1 MTRSRS
7 YVNDLLKIRPRAAGA
22 ASRALE
28 EPGDGSTRYV
38 LDGCL
43 PAPRL
48 RVELHQRPLL
58 GRYAH
63 AHREAETFEVGRHE
77 QVVVRPCPLGE
88 QTCGV
93 AGALGIGV
101 PLEQLPRDCLHL
113 DQRLAAD
120 VGEDQRLVLV
130 PHRHRG
136 DLDQRGCWILAE
148 LGIDRAERRVVVE
161 DDLVGGER
169 DQRAA
174 AHCVMRD
181 DCDDASVVIVQ
192 RPGDLTRREHE
203 SAGRVEDDLDLLSRR
218 RRPDCPQHALGI
230 VDVDVTHE
238 REPEQRDRLL
248 TVDERDHRRITPRC
262 NPGKHPPSRQGQQL
276 LLDEGLQRAEDEEE
290 PDGVPRMDH
299 GSTSPP
305 GDAHASE
312 ADR

>member
-28 EPGDGSTRYV
+28 VARGRVDPVRTRR
-38 LDGCL
+38 LP

-77 QVVVRPCPLGE
+77 QVVVRPGPLGE

-130 PHRHRG
+130 LPGHRSHLDERRG
-136 DLDQRGCWILAE
+136 RILAE
-148 LGIDRAERRVVVE
+148 LGIDGPQRGVPVE
-161 DDLVGGER
+161 HDLVGGQR
-169 DQRAA
+169 DQRAPLIA
-174 AHCVMRD
+174 
-181 DCDDASVVIVQ
+181 
-192 RPGDLTRREHE
+192 
-203 SAGRVEDDLDLLSRR
+203 
-218 RRPDCPQHALGI
+218 
-230 VDVDVTHE
+230 
-238 REPEQRDRLL
+238 
-248 TVDERDHRRITPRC
+248 
-262 NPGKHPPSRQGQQL
+262 
-276 LLDEGLQRAEDEEE
+276 
-290 PDGVPRMDH
+290 
-299 GSTSPP
+299 
-305 GDAHASE
+305 
-312 ADR
+312 

>member
-48 RVELHQRPLL
+48 QVELHQRPLL

-77 QVVVRPCPLGE
+77 QVVVRPGPLGE

-101 PLEQLPRDCLHL
+101 PLEQLPRDRLHL

-120 VGEDQRLVLV
+120 VGQDQRLVLV
-130 PHRHRG
+130 LPGHRSHLDERRG
-136 DLDQRGCWILAE
+136 RILAE
-148 LGIDRAERRVVVE
+148 LGIDGPQRGVPVE
-161 DDLVGGER
+161 HDLVGGQR
-169 DQRAA
+169 DQRAPLIA
-174 AHCVMRD
+174 
-181 DCDDASVVIVQ
+181 
-192 RPGDLTRREHE
+192 
-203 SAGRVEDDLDLLSRR
+203 
-218 RRPDCPQHALGI
+218 
-230 VDVDVTHE
+230 
-238 REPEQRDRLL
+238 
-248 TVDERDHRRITPRC
+248 
-262 NPGKHPPSRQGQQL
+262 
-276 LLDEGLQRAEDEEE
+276 
-290 PDGVPRMDH
+290 
-299 GSTSPP
+299 
-305 GDAHASE
+305 
-312 ADR
+312 